1 MSVDSY
7 TDIKEATFYDNLGL
21 IPDQSQE
28 TVKEINIIEETI
40 STVQVRDFFDH
51 ISDKDIA
58 TQVKKC
64 FQLKLLLEAK
74 LEPPRRSR
82 REGKQRKDGISSDT
96 IQRNEETL
104 KENEAN
110 KKKNP
115 KHLKNSMTLPGHMVS
130 TLQNLSSLP
139 RKLKT

>member
-40 STVQVRDFFDH
+40 STVQVRDFFDR

-58 TQVKKC
+58 TQVKK
-64 FQLKLLLEAK
+64 
-74 LEPPRRSR
+74 
-82 REGKQRKDGISSDT
+82 
-96 IQRNEETL
+96 
-104 KENEAN
+104 
-110 KKKNP
+110 
-115 KHLKNSMTLPGHMVS
+115 
-130 TLQNLSSLP
+130 
-139 RKLKT
+139 